1 MHEIRTVEDGGLRGA
16 WVPDMHAGVA
26 VDHSEPE
33 SDVTQR
39 STLELAAALG
49 TEMHNLRHLLET
61 LKLQRTAIAKSD
73 ADAINENIFVMR
85 RLLLTLSEARRYR
98 ELVVE
103 KLGAPSDIAPTWRD
117 DREGAQLEVAPP
129 WGSAS
134 IQRLRAELAE
144 LAAEVA
150 REVETN
156 RKILFGVIAA
166 GEELIRVMVGG
177 AVPTFGGASVAASGV
192 VSGSAGQHARGSQGG
207 SEGALIN
214 RVI

>member
-16 WVPDMHAGVA
+16 WVPGAHAAVA
-26 VDHSEPE
+26 VDHSESE
-33 SDVTQR
+33 SDVTQD

-85 RLLLTLSEARRYR
+85 RRLLTLSEARRYR

-103 KLGAPSDIAPTWRD
+103 KLGAPRDIAPMWRD
-117 DREGAQLEVAPP
+117 DREGAEREVAPP

-156 RKILFGVIAA
+156 RKILLGVIAA
-166 GEELIRVMVGG
+166 GEELIRLMIGG
-177 AVPTFGGASVAASGV
+177 AVPTFGSASVAASGV
-192 VSGSAGQHARGSQGG
+192 ASGSAGQHARGNQGG